1 MASTDQNRPNILF
14 ILSDDQGP
22 WAMNCSGTEEL
33 ISPNLNRLSE
43 TGIRFENFFCA
54 SPVCSPARA
63 TILTGQMP
71 SQHGVQD
78 FLRSGNSEELSEEDK
93 SIQYIKGIP
102 TYIELLKERGYSTA
116 LSGKWHLGDSVTPQA
131 GFDFWD
137 VFATGSGDYY
147 KSPMFKDGKL
157 YEGDGYIS
165 DVITDNAIKFLDE
178 QFNEKKPFS
187 LNVHYTAPHAPW
199 DRHQHPKDVYDDYF
213 KNCKFESVDWES
225 THPNHL
231 SKEGASGSIG
241 HTKLERRQILSG
253 YFSAITEMDK
263 NIGRLLDWLEEKKLR
278 DNTLI
283 IFTSDNGMNMGH
295 HGIWG
300 KGNGTY
306 PPNMFDTSVKVPT
319 IISMPN
325 HLPQDIVNFDLLSH
339 YDLMP
344 TILEFSNIEHS
355 ENHQMPGKS
364 FKKLIQGS
372 KKIDQKPIMV
382 YDEYGQTRMIPN
394 NNHKYIHRYNGVECE
409 FYNLMADPKETKNE
423 INNPDFAEIIIKMKR
438 QLFDWFKNY
447 SKPEH
452 DGSKQLVK
460 GRGQLDIINSNREA
474 FAQDVTFL
482 LK

>member
-231 SKEGASGSIG
+231 
-241 HTKLERRQILSG
+241 
-253 YFSAITEMDK
+253 
-263 NIGRLLDWLEEKKLR
+263 
-278 DNTLI
+278 
-283 IFTSDNGMNMGH
+283 
-295 HGIWG
+295 
-300 KGNGTY
+300 
-306 PPNMFDTSVKVPT
+306 
-319 IISMPN
+319 
-325 HLPQDIVNFDLLSH
+325 
-339 YDLMP
+339 
-344 TILEFSNIEHS
+344 
-355 ENHQMPGKS
+355 
-364 FKKLIQGS
+364 
-372 KKIDQKPIMV
+372 
-382 YDEYGQTRMIPN
+382 
-394 NNHKYIHRYNGVECE
+394 
-409 FYNLMADPKETKNE
+409 
-423 INNPDFAEIIIKMKR
+423 
-438 QLFDWFKNY
+438 
-447 SKPEH
+447 
-452 DGSKQLVK
+452 
-460 GRGQLDIINSNREA
+460 
-474 FAQDVTFL
+474 
-482 LK
+482 

>member
-1 MASTDQNRPNILF
+1 
-14 ILSDDQGP
+14 
-22 WAMNCSGTEEL
+22 
-33 ISPNLNRLSE
+33 
-43 TGIRFENFFCA
+43 
-54 SPVCSPARA
+54 
-63 TILTGQMP
+63 
-71 SQHGVQD
+71 
-78 FLRSGNSEELSEEDK
+78 
-93 SIQYIKGIP
+93 
-102 TYIELLKERGYSTA
+102 
-116 LSGKWHLGDSVTPQA
+116 
-131 GFDFWD
+131 
-137 VFATGSGDYY
+137 
-147 KSPMFKDGKL
+147 
-157 YEGDGYIS
+157 
-165 DVITDNAIKFLDE
+165 
-178 QFNEKKPFS
+178 
-187 LNVHYTAPHAPW
+187 
-199 DRHQHPKDVYDDYF
+199 
-213 KNCKFESVDWES
+213 
-225 THPNHL
+225 
-231 SKEGASGSIG
+231 
-241 HTKLERRQILSG
+241 
-253 YFSAITEMDK
+253 MDK

-382 YDEYGQTRMIPN
+382 YDEYGQTRMIRN

>member
-33 ISPNLNRLSE
+33 ISPNLNRLCE

-78 FLRSGNSEELSEEDK
+78 FLRSGNSAELSEEDK

-102 TYIELLKERGYSTA
+102 TYIELLKKRGYSTA

-199 DRHQHPKDVYDDYF
+199 NRHQHPKDIYDDYF
-213 KNCKFESVDWES
+213 KNCKFESVDWEP

-231 SKEGASGSIG
+231 SKGGSSGSIG

-263 NIGRLLDWLEEKKLR
+263 NIGRLLDWIEEKKLR

-283 IFTSDNGMNMGH
+283 VFTSDNGMNMGH

-355 ENHQMPGKS
+355 ENHQMPGES
-364 FKKLIQGS
+364 FMKLIQES

-382 YDEYGQTRMIPN
+382 YDEYGQTRMIRN
-394 NNHKYIHRYNGVECE
+394 KKHKYIHRYNGLPCE
-409 FYNLMADPKETKNE
+409 FYDLIADPKETINE
-423 INNPDFAEIIIKMKR
+423 INNPNFAKPINNLLTE
-438 QLFDWFKNY
+438 LTEWFDRYTDPK
-447 SKPEH
+447 H

-460 GRGQLDIINSNREA
+460 GRGQLDIIQSEGES

-482 LK
+482 SE